1 MIKERK
7 RPKLSQDKKGNR
19 NENKYNHPR
28 YYFRIR

>member
-7 RPKLSQDKKGNR
+7 RPRISQDEKGKR
-19 NENKYNHPR
+19 NENKYNHPH